1 MAENEK
7 IYTIKDDG
15 GIGTVRIAEDVV
27 AVIAGL
33 AATEVKGVSS
43 LAGSITNDMIPRKGA
58 KGLGKGLR
66 VTVSDNKV
74 KADISVVIGLD
85 CRVLEVYEGVQERVK
100 TAIEN
105 MTGMEVTE
113 VNVKVAGVE
122 TPVEA

>member
-66 VTVSDNKV
+66 VAVSDNKV
-74 KADISVVIGLD
+74 KADISVVIGFD
-85 CRVLEVYEGVQERVK
+85 CSVLEVCEGVQERVK

-122 TPVEA
+122 NPVEA

>member
-74 KADISVVIGLD
+74 KADISVVIGFD
-85 CRVLEVYEGVQERVK
+85 CSVLEVCEGVQERVK

-122 TPVEA
+122 NPVEA